1 MRTFLAVL
9 LLAAL
14 LPVPASG
21 QAPTT
26 LLEDPA
32 GDVRSEVA
40 GTVGPSAAALYPGAD
55 LLTLGVEES
64 QHSFTFRLTMAAV
77 PSATDPGLD
86 GVNYLIHFSHN
97 GRQFEIMVWK
107 VLESLQSVSPQPP
120 FAWLAY
126 RDSDEAA
133 WSFIWISETAPFFD
147 TAAKSLTID
156 VLRLDLADA
165 EGATPFPGRSLEG
178 IRAEAHASLEDAQ
191 IISIGGSSAVEDLYP
206 QRFVDEMPD
215 DPSSSASLPIAIG
228 PRQTGHARLTSD
240 HPFRSS
246 NGEATTMLF
255 AVDAHNLDDA
265 DDRFELTANSV
276 PRGYSLTLPV
286 PVVDVPAQ
294 SSVEV
299 PVLLTMPF
307 GHQHG
312 AAASFL
318 LEMASL
324 SDSGSVGRIELGV
337 RFLDI
342 PQPAGHHDTVF
353 LHKSPTVGGVG
364 PAFGWRAG
372 YMNTLEDDPSDTK
385 EPLHTSYL
393 SVTDVGRFESRWM
406 FPLKPYLD
414 MGIDI
419 DPAKTGHLK
428 LPIGTTGPM
437 RETTVEAFLR
447 VAPGVDWPQE
457 GILVASLE
465 PLPAR
470 DIAPNSEVLIEGALV
485 PEPGVAPIPPERG
498 TNLWLEVVVTST
510 GTMWSAASE
519 GAYIAPGG
527 SARLPLREWHDAVDE
542 ALAALKGPSLA
553 PLGDQERWVNP
564 GEAVAF
570 PVSVANP
577 LDDEVRIDLE
587 VSGPNA
593 AWATLTSASLVVPAH
608 ATGQATL
615 MVRAPPGATD
625 GDRADLVLQAF
636 PRDDPTARGLLR
648 LVAEV
653 DTDADQVD
661 DSALAPSSEGKQ
673 SPGLGLASTLAG
685 LAALAVLAR
694 RRGR

>member
-1 MRTFLAVL
+1 MRSLLAL
-9 LLAAL
+9 FLLAAL
-14 LPVPASG
+14 LPAPASG
-21 QAPTT
+21 QVAGTT

-40 GTVGPSAAALYPGAD
+40 GTAGPPATTLYPGAD
-55 LLTLGVEES
+55 LLSLSVAES
-64 QHSFTFRLTMAAV
+64 QHSFTFRLGMAAV
-77 PSATDPGLD
+77 PSASDPGLD

-107 VLESLQSVSPQPP
+107 VLEGLQAVTPQPP

-126 RDSDEAA
+126 RDSGDAA

-147 TAAKSLTID
+147 AAAKSLTID

-191 IISIGGSSAVEDLYP
+191 LISIGGSGGFQDVYP

-215 DPSSSASLPIAIG
+215 DPASSANLPVAIG

-255 AVDAHNLDDA
+255 AVDAHNLGDA
-265 DDRFELTANSV
+265 GDRFELTAEPV

-286 PVVDVPAQ
+286 PLVDIPAQ
-294 SSVEV
+294 SSLEV

-312 AAASFL
+312 AAASFV
-318 LEMASL
+318 LEMTSL
-324 SDSGSVGRIELGV
+324 SDGGSVGRIELGV

-364 PAFGWRAG
+364 PAFGWRTG

-419 DPAKTGHLK
+419 DPAKTGHLR
-428 LPIGTTGPM
+428 LPIGTAGPM

-457 GILVASLE
+457 GILLASLE

-485 PEPGVAPIPPERG
+485 PEPGVGPVPPERG
-498 TNLWLEVVVTST
+498 NNLWLEVVVTST
-510 GTMWSAASE
+510 GTMWSAAGE

-553 PLGDQERWVNP
+553 PLGPQERRVNP

-570 PVSVANP
+570 PVSIANP
-577 LDDEVRIDLE
+577 LDGEARIELE

-593 AWATLTSASLVVPAH
+593 EWAALASRSIVVPAH
-608 ATGQATL
+608 ATGQATV
-615 MVRAPPGATD
+615 MVQVPRDAAD

-636 PRDDPTARGLLR
+636 SRDDPTARGLLR
-648 LVAEV
+648 LLAEV

-661 DSALAPSSEGKQ
+661 DSAMAPADGKT
-673 SPGLGLASTLAG
+673 SPGPQGVFVVSGLLA
-685 LAALAVLAR
+685 LVAAAR
-694 RRGR
+694 RRR